1 MTQAGTCDSRVAGIV
16 AAAGSS
22 TRMGHRNKL
31 LLEVEGEAMVR
42 RVVSVAL
49 QGGLDPVVVVTGHD
63 REGVEG
69 VLADLPC
76 DLVHNPNH
84 AEGLHTSVAV
94 GTVHLLRPFSRPS
107 NREPNRR
114 PDREPNRIADP
125 RTQPTAVVVLLA
137 DMPFTTPEMLR
148 ATVARHRQTEALA
161 VASRYA
167 DRQTAPPV
175 LYDRRLF
182 GELAALDAGGG
193 RALLQLH
200 RAHVVHLEWPAEAA
214 WDVDSPQ
221 DYELV
226 CARAGRVAPTSTGA
240 TSTATSTSTSTSTSG
255 APASRTR

>member
-1 MTQAGTCDSRVAGIV
+1 
-16 AAAGSS
+16 
-22 TRMGHRNKL
+22 MGRRNKL

-49 QGGLDPVVVVTGHD
+49 QGGLDPVIVVTGHD

-94 GTVHLLRPFSRPS
+94 GTAHLLRPSNRPS
-107 NREPNRR
+107 NCEPDRK
-114 PDREPNRIADP
+114 PDREPDRIADP

-148 ATVARHRQTEALA
+148 ATLARHRQTEALA

-193 RALLQLH
+193 RVLLQHH
-200 RAHVVHLEWPAEAA
+200 RARVVHLEWPAEAA

-221 DYELV
+221 DYERA
-226 CARAGRVAPTSTGA
+226 CAGGGRAAPATSAGA
-240 TSTATSTSTSTSTSG
+240 TSPSVCQKSPFSVDMTVD
-255 APASRTR
+255 SRG

>member
-1 MTQAGTCDSRVAGIV
+1 MTQAGTCGSRVAGIV

-22 TRMGHRNKL
+22 TRMGRRNKL

-69 VLADLPC
+69 ALTDLPC

-94 GTVHLLRPFSRPS
+94 GTAHLLRPSSSTPS
-107 NREPNRR
+107 LPSS
-114 PDREPNRIADP
+114 REPNRIADP
-125 RTQPTAVVVLLA
+125 GTQPTAVVVLLA

-148 ATVARHRQTEALA
+148 ATLARHRQTEALA

-182 GELAALDAGGG
+182 AELAALDASGG
-193 RALLQLH
+193 RALLRRH
-200 RAHVVHLEWPAEAA
+200 RARVVHLEWPAEAA

-221 DYELV
+221 DYERA
-226 CARAGRVAPTSTGA
+226 CARERAGQP
-240 TSTATSTSTSTSTSG
+240 
-255 APASRTR
+255 PADEREHR

>member
-22 TRMGHRNKL
+22 TRMGRRNKL

-69 VLADLPC
+69 ALADLPC
-76 DLVHNPNH
+76 DLVHNLNH

-94 GTVHLLRPFSRPS
+94 GTARLLRPSSRPS
-107 NREPNRR
+107 SRTPSL
-114 PDREPNRIADP
+114 PSSREPNRIADP
-125 RTQPTAVVVLLA
+125 GTQPTAVVVLLA

-148 ATVARHRQTEALA
+148 ATLARHRQTEALA

-182 GELAALDAGGG
+182 GELVALGAGGG
-193 RALLQLH
+193 RALLRRH
-200 RAHVVHLEWPAEAA
+200 RARVVHLEWPAEAA

-221 DYELV
+221 DYERA
-226 CARAGRVAPTSTGA
+226 CARERAGQPPA
-240 TSTATSTSTSTSTSG
+240 TSASTISD
-255 APASRTR
+255 APWSRKR